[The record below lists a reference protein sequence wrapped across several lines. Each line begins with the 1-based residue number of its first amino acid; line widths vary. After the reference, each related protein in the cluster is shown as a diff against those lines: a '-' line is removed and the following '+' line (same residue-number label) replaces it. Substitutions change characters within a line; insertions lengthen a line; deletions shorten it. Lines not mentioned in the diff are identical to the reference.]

1 MFNYIFSIPKKINNA
16 LSSWH
21 DKEKVSTKKENPQTC
36 TVKHLEKENTKFDYS
51 DHPILYN

>member
-21 DKEKVSTKKENPQTC
+21 DKEKVSTKKDPPQTC
-36 TVKHLEKENTKFDYS
+36 NVKHLEKENKNYDYS
-51 DHPILYN
+51 NHPILYN